1 MAEEVRERLLLSTL
15 AGLRT
20 GSAGR
25 PLNAALDADV
35 DAVAFDLRVPRD
47 VALAAILTASGDVE
61 AARSVLLALTDD
73 EMASLDAET
82 PSLRPPSGAE
92 RRSAAVDTHIG
103 VETLECTR
111 RECRRRKERIAALE
125 QAVLAETLRCDRR
138 VFEVEN
144 ATSAALRRLEG
155 MLRAAEELAAK
166 RGADC
171 ERVVARAN
179 ALHVES
185 SARGSSF
192 DDELF
197 ALRKSLAAATLA
209 QSSLSEEL
217 GAKEARIASLEERV
231 AALSASRAAESQRVV
246 AEQASRVRELEHE
259 VKRSGGARPAR
270 ARARAERCEPQD
282 SRASVA
288 APRDGGASRGSGAAD
303 RTVGGRCVGAE
314 RRGRRERGSGRGVVH
329 AGRRRRA
336 PCGGGEWRRGVDV
349 NGALATQ
356 YDTGTNRAP
365 LQLRMPS

>member
-259 VKRSGGARPAR
+259 VKRSGVRAQLERERALSAASLKILALQSRLRETEARVV
-270 ARARAERCEPQD
+270 E
-282 SRASVA
+282 
-288 APRDGGASRGSGAAD
+288 
-303 RTVGGRCVGAE
+303 AE
-314 RRGRRERGSGRGVVH
+314 RRIELWEGDALGQSGGGGGSGEVG
-329 AGRRRRA
+329 AA
-336 PCGGGEWRRGVDV
+336 SYTRGVDV
-349 NGALATQ
+349 ERLAGEASGGAVWT
-356 YDTGTNRAP
+356 
-365 LQLRMPS
+365 